1 MELTQVDRTKVGNTD
16 MELTGAVQRSG
27 IAGSCDMEITRA
39 GQQSSTRLGSQ
50 DMEQTMQNRTR
61 TTHSDME
68 LTKAAQ
74 SNAANQNRSRMV
86 STDMELTQAQRN
98 GTRIGPSNMD
108 LTGIAQQNGT
118 RMIAT
123 DMELTRAGEAT
134 GIKAGEVLGEPTPDF
149 NVSEV
154 EFTEAVPRGL
164 VPLSPQAV
172 GDITSFVP
180 KGDYES
186 TRRIDFVIPKP
197 IEVQRPAQEEFEVTE
212 AVPKQMVAQDICDIT
227 SFVPRGECE
236 STRRVDLFIP
246 KPTPV
251 QEPQDDLDMDD
262 SMMAEFKQCL
272 KVSKEVPIVNTTTT
286 AAEMELTAYQNGSSK
301 IEEQMEIVLEPP
313 QVIDVPL
320 SPPSQSQSRRSEADL
335 LRARFPSPTPD
346 DISPE
351 RTEMVG
357 HMPRFNQS
365 AFHGDVTTFAP
376 RDTYES
382 TRCIGDL
389 LPKAVESTRC
399 ISDLLPKAVMDVT
412 SFAPKNDY
420 ESTRRIQDLMPQP
433 IGDITS
439 FAPKFGEYEST
450 RRINAIIPT
459 AIIENAAI
467 IPTAIIEDPA
477 IIPTAIREDP
487 AIIPTA
493 IREDPA
499 SIQTASRKDPV
510 IIPKEVK

>member
-1 MELTQVDRTKVGNTD
+1 MDLTKVDRTKVGNTD

-27 IAGSCDMEITRA
+27 IAGSFDMEITRA
-39 GQQSSTRLGSQ
+39 GQQSSARLGSQ

-61 TTHSDME
+61 TTHSDIE

-74 SNAANQNRSRMV
+74 SNKTKNGTAEMEMTKAANQNRSRMV

-98 GTRIGPSNMD
+98 GTRISPSNMD

-134 GIKAGEVLGEPTPDF
+134 GIKVGEVLREPTPDF

-197 IEVQRPAQEEFEVTE
+197 IEVQRPVQEELEVTE

-227 SFVPRGECE
+227 SFVPRGGCE

-313 QVIDVPL
+313 QVIDVPP

-399 ISDLLPKAVMDVT
+399 ISDLLPKAVMD
-412 SFAPKNDY
+412 
-420 ESTRRIQDLMPQP
+420 
-433 IGDITS
+433 ITS

-459 AIIENAAI
+459 AIIEDPAI
-467 IPTAIIEDPA
+467 IPTAIREDPA
-477 IIPTAIREDP
+477 IISTATAIREDP

-493 IREDPA
+493 IREDP
-499 SIQTASRKDPV
+499 
-510 IIPKEVK
+510 

>member
-1 MELTQVDRTKVGNTD
+1 MELTQVDRTKVGNID

-27 IAGSCDMEITRA
+27 IAGSFDMEITRA

-68 LTKAAQ
+68 LTKPAQ
-74 SNAANQNRSRMV
+74 SNETKNSTAEMEMTKATNQNGS
-86 STDMELTQAQRN
+86 
-98 GTRIGPSNMD
+98 
-108 LTGIAQQNGT
+108 

-123 DMELTRAGEAT
+123 DMELTRAEEAT
-134 GIKAGEVLGEPTPDF
+134 GIKVGEVLREPTPDF

-197 IEVQRPAQEEFEVTE
+197 IEVQRPVQEEFEVTE

-286 AAEMELTAYQNGSSK
+286 AAQMELTAYQNG
-301 IEEQMEIVLEPP
+301 
-313 QVIDVPL
+313 
-320 SPPSQSQSRRSEADL
+320 
-335 LRARFPSPTPD
+335 
-346 DISPE
+346 
-351 RTEMVG
+351 
-357 HMPRFNQS
+357 
-365 AFHGDVTTFAP
+365 
-376 RDTYES
+376 
-382 TRCIGDL
+382 
-389 LPKAVESTRC
+389 
-399 ISDLLPKAVMDVT
+399 
-412 SFAPKNDY
+412 
-420 ESTRRIQDLMPQP
+420 
-433 IGDITS
+433 
-439 FAPKFGEYEST
+439 
-450 RRINAIIPT
+450 
-459 AIIENAAI
+459 
-467 IPTAIIEDPA
+467 
-477 IIPTAIREDP
+477 
-487 AIIPTA
+487 
-493 IREDPA
+493 
-499 SIQTASRKDPV
+499 
-510 IIPKEVK
+510 